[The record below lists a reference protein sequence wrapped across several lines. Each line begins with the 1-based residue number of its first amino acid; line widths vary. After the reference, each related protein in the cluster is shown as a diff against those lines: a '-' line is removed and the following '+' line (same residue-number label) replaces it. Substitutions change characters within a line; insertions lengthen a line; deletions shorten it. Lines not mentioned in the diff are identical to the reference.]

1 MIFKSIAPPVEI
13 PTVDIPTYFLSA
25 AKANGAKLDTK
36 AFIDIGAQATLTYG
50 QLDYMHNRIASG
62 LVNDFGISKGDIVMI
77 FATNCILYAPT
88 YYGILAAGAVC
99 CTASSAFNASELAY
113 QLNDCK
119 AKVVFTTKQQWLV
132 ISQAMDQGLV
142 DIQPHNII
150 VYGESLPGYLY
161 RSFRS
166 VLSDKPYR
174 RLSIKTKDEAAS
186 TPALIVY
193 SSGTTG
199 QPKGVVLSHLNMVS
213 GSTSL
218 NSLAAFL
225 ALKSGIKPG
234 SAVQRYLVISP
245 YAHIFGLATF
255 LHNHVA
261 NAKTQYILPQYS
273 IDAFLQAI
281 ARFKIQATTVVPS
294 ILTQIVKHPNLSKY
308 DLSSLQYMACG
319 AASVT
324 KDTLEGV
331 SRLLPASPSQGYG
344 LTEVC
349 GGFTLMSS
357 YLPIAGS
364 VGFHAPNCEVR
375 FVDENG
381 NELGADQEGE
391 LCVRGDRVMMGYLN
405 LPEETARVI
414 DGYGF
419 FHTGDIGYINETG
432 HIFITDRIKE
442 LIKYKGQQVSTA
454 VKDAAVIGID
464 DPQRGTEVPM
474 AYVVLDDIAN
484 RTDRGRAA
492 MLCMEVQAFVA
503 ARVAGHKQLRGGV
516 TTINA
521 IPRNASGKILRR
533 ELKTRYLAR
542 TNAKL

>member
-25 AKANGAKLDTK
+25 AKANGAKPDTK
-36 AFIDIGAQATLTYG
+36 AFIDI
-50 QLDYMHNRIASG
+50 
-62 LVNDFGISKGDIVMI
+62 
-77 FATNCILYAPT
+77 
-88 YYGILAAGAVC
+88 
-99 CTASSAFNASELAY
+99 
-113 QLNDCK
+113 
-119 AKVVFTTKQQWLV
+119 
-132 ISQAMDQGLV
+132 
-142 DIQPHNII
+142 
-150 VYGESLPGYLY
+150 
-161 RSFRS
+161 
-166 VLSDKPYR
+166 
-174 RLSIKTKDEAAS
+174 DEAAS

-199 QPKGVVLSHLNMVS
+199 QPKGVVLSHLNMLS

-218 NSLAAFL
+218 TSLAKFL
-225 ALKSGIKPG
+225 ALKSGIKPD

-245 YAHIFGLATF
+245 YAHIFGLAVF
-255 LHNHVA
+255 LHSHIA
-261 NAKTQYILPQYS
+261 NAKTQYILPQYN

-281 ARFKIQATTVVPS
+281 AHFKIQAATVVPS

-308 DLSSLQYMACG
+308 DLSSLQYMTCG

-324 KDTLEGV
+324 KDTLEQV
-331 SRLLPASPSQGYG
+331 TKLLPVSPSQGYG

-349 GGFTLMSS
+349 GGFTFMSS

-364 VGFHAPNCEVR
+364 VGFHAPDCEVK

-405 LPEETARVI
+405 RPEETARVI
-414 DGYGF
+414 DKYGF

-442 LIKYKGQQVSTA
+442 LIKYKGQQVSASELEGVLLMHSA

-474 AYVVLDDIAN
+474 AYVVLDDMAN

-516 TTINA
+516 TSINA

-542 TNAKL
+542 TSAKL